1 MHEIIQASPHV
12 WHIQEV
18 DGTYFSI
25 IRGTRSAIL
34 VDAGFGI
41 GDNRAFA
48 EQFLD
53 VPYRLINTHGHI
65 DHVQGDWQFAEAW
78 LHPADLDAYQRTCTR
93 TARISTF
100 FQFAAAY
107 GLPKEKK
114 AAYIAAP
121 ETVIHPLAGT
131 ESYDLGG
138 VHVQLVHLP
147 GHTKGEIGLLAVED
161 RLLLS
166 GDAFSDDCF
175 MFADNHDTLEVLC
188 HTLTYAL
195 SLPFDSYLGSHTTE
209 PLPQSFLREVLA
221 NASHPVPV
229 PGSEEVL
236 LGIPTV
242 TIQYGHSKIRIPAEN
257 SR

>member
-114 AAYIAAP
+114 SR
-121 ETVIHPLAGT
+121 IH
-131 ESYDLGG
+131 
-138 VHVQLVHLP
+138 
-147 GHTKGEIGLLAVED
+147 
-161 RLLLS
+161 R
-166 GDAFSDDCF
+166 
-175 MFADNHDTLEVLC
+175 
-188 HTLTYAL
+188 
-195 SLPFDSYLGSHTTE
+195 GS
-209 PLPQSFLREVLA
+209 
-221 NASHPVPV
+221 
-229 PGSEEVL
+229 
-236 LGIPTV
+236 
-242 TIQYGHSKIRIPAEN
+242 
-257 SR
+257 